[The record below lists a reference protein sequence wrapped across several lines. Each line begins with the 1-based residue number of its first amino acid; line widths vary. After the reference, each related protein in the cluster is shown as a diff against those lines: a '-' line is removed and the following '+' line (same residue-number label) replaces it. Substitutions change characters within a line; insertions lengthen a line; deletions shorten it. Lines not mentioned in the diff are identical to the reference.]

1 MTGLDIFSWIVFVVM
16 LISIVGVVLA
26 LGQMPGKTAAARNH
40 PQAEAINVAGW
51 LGLLLTMGI
60 VWVVAMIWA
69 RTVPADAVVNESS
82 DELGRLRARIAE
94 LEAQLITDEEA

>member
-16 LISIVGVVLA
+16 LLSIVGVVLS
-26 LGQMPGKTAAARNH
+26 LGQMPGKTAMERNH

-60 VWVVAMIWA
+60 VWVAAMIWA
-69 RTVPADAVVNESS
+69 RTVPADAAMDASS
-82 DELGRLRARIAE
+82 DELVRLRARVAE
-94 LEAQLITDEEA
+94 LEAQLITGEEG

>member
-16 LISIVGVVLA
+16 LISIVGVVLS

-40 PQAEAINVAGW
+40 PQADAINLAGW
-51 LGLLLTMGI
+51 LGLLLTMGV
-60 VWVVAMIWA
+60 VWVLAMIWA
-69 RTVPADAVVNESS
+69 RTVSADSVMDVSNE
-82 DELGRLRARIAE
+82 EIVQLRARVAE